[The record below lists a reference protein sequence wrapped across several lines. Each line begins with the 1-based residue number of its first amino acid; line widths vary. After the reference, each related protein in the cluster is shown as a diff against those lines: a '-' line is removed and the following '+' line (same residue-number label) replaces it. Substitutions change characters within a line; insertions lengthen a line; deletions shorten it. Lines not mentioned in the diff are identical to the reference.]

1 MKREREKYG
10 EGILG
15 QMGISALMGEMCT
28 EASMW
33 VQGKMKA
40 RIGISLVFQE
50 DTWLFPVTSVNT

>member
-1 MKREREKYG
+1 ME
-10 EGILG
+10 
-15 QMGISALMGEMCT
+15 ISALMGEMCT